1 MNPST
6 LLRGGLRPV
15 GVITPAT
22 ITHTGT
28 DADANNNAA
37 FATAITY
44 TTIAQGDLVCLIVEE
59 KYTAASNRKVASIAS
74 TRVAWQVTA
83 SFQRF
88 YADGIHGVDIWY
100 GTVNTVGSDTATVTY
115 TSTIGQ
121 QAGSISSVQLHAS
134 TGAAAVWAVD
144 VASFL
149 DPNVAQTT
157 MALPTLTAALV
168 KEAIVG
174 YCAFASSG
182 TSSATS
188 GYTYRTDLRGNQ
200 DAYNV
205 NVGSGSV
212 TPAAWTGSS
221 QLWFSAA
228 VLFQAT

>member
-1 MNPST
+1 MRGSLLLARGVKVST
-6 LLRGGLRPV
+6 V
-15 GVITPAT
+15 TPAT

-37 FATAITY
+37 LA
-44 TTIAQGDLVCLIVEE
+44 TTITFTTITIGDLVCLIVEE
-59 KYTAASNRKVASIAS
+59 KYAAASNLKVASITSAR
-74 TRVAWQVTA
+74 TTWQPAA

-88 YADGIHGVDIWY
+88 MADGVHGVDIWY
-100 GTVNTVGSDTATVTY
+100 GTVNSVGSDVATLTY
-115 TSTIGQ
+115 NSVVGQ

-134 TGAAAVWAVD
+134 TGAAAVWSLD
-144 VASFL
+144 VAGFV
-149 DPNVAQTT
+149 DNNTAQTA
-157 MALPTLTAALV
+157 MALPALSAARV

-174 YCAFASSG
+174 YCAFAGSG

-188 GYTYRTDLRGNQ
+188 GYTYRTDPRGNQ

-228 VLFQAT
+228 VLFQAV

>member
-1 MNPST
+1 M
-6 LLRGGLRPV
+6 RPV
-15 GVITPAT
+15 SVVTPAT

-37 FATAITY
+37 FATSITY

-59 KYTAASNRKVASIAS
+59 KYSAASNRKVASIAS
-74 TRVAWQVTA
+74 TRVLWQLAA

-88 YADGIHGVDIWY
+88 MADGVHGVDIWY
-100 GTVNTVGSDTATVTY
+100 GTVLTVGSDTATITY
-115 TSTIGQ
+115 TSTTGQ
-121 QAGSISSVQLHAS
+121 QAGSITSVQLHAS
-134 TGAAAVWAVD
+134 TGTSAVWAVD
-144 VASFL
+144 TSNFVDNNTS
-149 DPNVAQTT
+149 QTS
-157 MALPTLTAALV
+157 MALPALTAALA

-174 YCAFASSG
+174 YCAFGSSG

-188 GYTYRTDLRGNQ
+188 GYTYRTDPRGNQ

-205 NVGSGSV
+205 NVGAGSV